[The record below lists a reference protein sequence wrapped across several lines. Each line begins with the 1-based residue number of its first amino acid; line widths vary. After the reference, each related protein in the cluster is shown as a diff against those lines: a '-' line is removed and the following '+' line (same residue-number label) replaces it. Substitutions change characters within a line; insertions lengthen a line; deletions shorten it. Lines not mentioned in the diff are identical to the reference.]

1 MSLYPELEGANLTTA
16 SAGRQSS
23 RTWRLDWAAGRL
35 RGEVDD
41 REAAEQAVQVL
52 MNVERFRWQ
61 IFRPETGVQW
71 DGLVGQP
78 PDYVAAQVSR
88 RVEEALLMDD
98 RITGVSQKAC
108 RIEGDSLTVE
118 LVVQTV
124 YGDVETQLEVQLT

>member
-1 MSLYPELEGANLTTA
+1 MSLYPEQTAAAAPTA

-23 RTWRLDWAAGRL
+23 RTWRLDWASGRL

-41 REAAEQAVQVL
+41 REAAEQAIKVL

-61 IFRPETGVQW
+61 IFAPETGVQW
-71 DGLVGQP
+71 DGLVGQS
-78 PDYVAAQVSR
+78 PDYVAAQAGR

-98 RITGVSQKAC
+98 RVTGVSQKAC
-108 RIEGDSLTVE
+108 QIEGDALTVE